1 MWKNIFVESCVLSA
15 LIFGGFYLHSII
27 LQKEIDASDQSI
39 KNQLNQ
45 HNLFHMSG
53 SNTLKSTSKYK
64 HVSGTKSEL
73 KFGHLSGKNQ
83 Q

>member
-1 MWKNIFVESCVLSA
+1 MWKNIFVESCILSA

-27 LQKEIDASDQSI
+27 LQKEIEVSDQSI
-39 KNQLNQ
+39 RNQLNQ
-45 HNLFHMSG
+45 NNIFHMSG
-53 SNTLKSTSKYK
+53 SNTLKLTSQYK
-64 HVSGTKSEL
+64 HISGTKSEL